1 MSISKTKNLLGQLS
15 QLERTVG
22 EFSFEELNAA
32 EAKELKS
39 SFNTFRSSLERHI
52 YTPKTDQI
60 ISKKI
65 EVSATENQEISEKQF
80 ITHVSHEI
88 RTPLNSIIGYANL
101 LKEEK
106 LTRGQ
111 HKKVDAIQFA
121 SNTLLK
127 LINEVLEYS
136 KLSSGNNNFETVDFN
151 LHSLL
156 KDVMFLCETLVLDRK
171 IELLIDIDENVPKII
186 KGDPSKLSQILL
198 NLLGNSVKFVHK
210 GFIKLEVYTKEQINN
225 ECLIEFSVADTGIG
239 ISKEKIKTIF
249 KGYTQAEDDTSKKYG
264 GTGLGL
270 TITKEIID
278 KLNGEIEIDST
289 LDSGTTVRFRMPYA
303 IGHATTKPLKS
314 SKKVTKKSN
323 SGFLAGTEI
332 LVFEDNKMNQRLII
346 EQLTKWGCKV
356 HADVDLDKGLYLLSS
371 RKIDLILMDLKMPGQ
386 NGFEVSKAIRDH
398 KNKKVNSV
406 PIIAFSADFT
416 EQDSKDCKEIGINDF
431 LLKPYTL
438 DDLMT
443 TIIKNKKLNTDITDF
458 TSILQKPMIE
468 PKVTTLVD
476 LNHLLKDCFGEIDM
490 LNELIKLFKLN
501 AIEFIGNV
509 KIHLKT
515 ENLKEIALSAH
526 KLKAGF
532 AMIKADGMRKLIV
545 ELESS
550 CKTNQPEK
558 VKELYKVFLNDYPLL
573 EDNLNSALVKM
584 NKK

>member
-1 MSISKTKNLLGQLS
+1 MSISKTKDLLGQLS
-15 QLERTVG
+15 QLERTVS
-22 EFSFEELNAA
+22 EFSFEELNAN

-39 SFNTFRSSLERHI
+39 SFNIFRSSLERHI
-52 YTPKTDQI
+52 YTPKSDQ
-60 ISKKI
+60 SVSEKT
-65 EVSATENQEISEKQF
+65 EVPAIENQEISEKQF

-156 KDVMFLCETLVLDRK
+156 KDVMFLCETLILDRK

-198 NLLGNSVKFVHK
+198 NLLGNSVKFVHQ
-210 GFIKLEVYTKEQINN
+210 GFIKLEVFTKEQINN

-239 ISKEKIKTIF
+239 ISSEKIKTIF
-249 KGYTQAEDDTSKKYG
+249 NSYTQAENDTSKKYG

-289 LDSGTTVRFRMPYA
+289 IDSGTTVRFRMPYA
-303 IGHATTKPLKS
+303 IGNATTASRKSLK
-314 SKKVTKKSN
+314 KDTKKKN
-323 SGFLAGTEI
+323 SGLLAGTEI
-332 LVFEDNKMNQRLII
+332 LIFEDNEMNQHLIV

-356 HADVDLDKGLYLLSS
+356 HVDVDLDKGLYLLSS
-371 RKIDLILMDLKMPGQ
+371 RKIDLILMDLKMPNQ
-386 NGFEVSKAIRDH
+386 NGFEVSKEIRKH

-416 EQDSKDCKEIGINDF
+416 EQDSKECKEIGINDF

-438 DDLMT
+438 DDLMA
-443 TIIKNKKLNTDITDF
+443 TIVKNKKLNTNTADF
-458 TSILQKPMIE
+458 ASILQKPMIE
-468 PKVTTLVD
+468 LKETTVVNLD
-476 LNHLLKDCFGEIDM
+476 SLMKDCFGEIDM
-490 LNELIKLFKLN
+490 LNELVKLFKLN

-545 ELESS
+545 ELENS

-558 VKELYKVFLNDYPLL
+558 VKELYKIFLTDYPLL
-573 EDNLNSALVKM
+573 EENLSNELEKM

>member
-15 QLERTVG
+15 QLERTVS
-22 EFSFEELNAA
+22 EFSFEELNAN

-39 SFNTFRSSLERHI
+39 SFNIFRSSLERHI
-52 YTPKTDQI
+52 YTPKSDQI
-60 ISKKI
+60 
-65 EVSATENQEISEKQF
+65 VSEKTAVPAIENQEISEKQF

-156 KDVMFLCETLVLDRK
+156 KDVMFLCETLILDRK

-198 NLLGNSVKFVHK
+198 NLLGNSVKFVHQ
-210 GFIKLEVYTKEQINN
+210 GFIKLEVFTKEQINN

-239 ISKEKIKTIF
+239 ISSEKIKTIF
-249 KGYTQAEDDTSKKYG
+249 NSYTQAENDTSKKYG

-289 LDSGTTVRFRMPYA
+289 IDSGTTVRFRMPYA
-303 IGHATTKPLKS
+303 IGNATTAPRKSLK
-314 SKKVTKKSN
+314 KDTKKKN
-323 SGFLAGTEI
+323 SGLLAGTEI
-332 LVFEDNKMNQRLII
+332 LIFEDNEMNQHLIV

-356 HADVDLDKGLYLLSS
+356 HVDVDLDKGLYLLSS
-371 RKIDLILMDLKMPGQ
+371 RKIDLILMDLKMPNQ
-386 NGFEVSKAIRDH
+386 NGFEVSKEIRNH

-416 EQDSKDCKEIGINDF
+416 EQDSKECKEIGINDF

-438 DDLMT
+438 DDLMA
-443 TIIKNKKLNTDITDF
+443 TIVKNKKLNTDTADF
-458 TSILQKPMIE
+458 ASILQKPMIE
-468 PKVTTLVD
+468 LKETTVVN
-476 LNHLLKDCFGEIDM
+476 LNSLMKDCFEEIDM

-545 ELESS
+545 ELENS

-558 VKELYKVFLNDYPLL
+558 VKELYKIFLTDYPLL
-573 EDNLNSALVKM
+573 EENLSNELEKM

>member
-1 MSISKTKNLLGQLS
+1 MSISKTKDLLGQLS
-15 QLERTVG
+15 QLERTVS

-32 EAKELKS
+32 EAKALKG

-52 YTPKTDQI
+52 FSPKSDQI
-60 ISKKI
+60 VTKKI
-65 EVSATENQEISEKQF
+65 EVTATENQQISEKQF

-156 KDVMFLCETLVLDRK
+156 KDVMFLCETLILDRK

-198 NLLGNSVKFVHK
+198 NLLGNSVKFVHQ
-210 GFIKLEVYTKEQINN
+210 GFIKLEVFTKEQVNN
-225 ECLIEFSVADTGIG
+225 ECLIEFSVVDTGIG

-289 LDSGTTVRFRMPYA
+289 INSGTTVLFRMPYV
-303 IGHATTKPLKS
+303 IGSATTVPRKSLKQD
-314 SKKVTKKSN
+314 TKKKN
-323 SGFLAGTEI
+323 SGLLAGTEI
-332 LVFEDNKMNQRLII
+332 LVFEDNIMNQHLIV

-356 HADVDLDKGLYLLSS
+356 HVDVDLDKGLYLLSS
-371 RKIDLILMDLKMPGQ
+371 RKIDLILMDLKMPNQ

-438 DDLMT
+438 DDLMS
-443 TIIKNKKLNTDITDF
+443 TIVKNKKLNSEHTDF
-458 TSILQKPMIE
+458 ASILQKPMIE
-468 PKVTTLVD
+468 LKETTVVN
-476 LNHLLKDCFGEIDM
+476 LNNLLKDCFGEIDM
-490 LNELIKLFKLN
+490 LNELLKLFKLN

-558 VKELYKVFLNDYPLL
+558 VKELYKIFLNDYPLL
-573 EDNLNSALVKM
+573 EENLNNELEKM

>member
-15 QLERTVG
+15 QLERTVS
-22 EFSFEELNAA
+22 EFSFEELNAN
-32 EAKELKS
+32 EAKELKN
-39 SFNTFRSSLERHI
+39 SFNIFRSSLERHI
-52 YTPKTDQI
+52 YTPKSDQI
-60 ISKKI
+60 
-65 EVSATENQEISEKQF
+65 VSEKTAVPAIENQEISEKQF

-156 KDVMFLCETLVLDRK
+156 KDVMFLCETLILDRK

-198 NLLGNSVKFVHK
+198 NLLGNSVKFVHQ
-210 GFIKLEVYTKEQINN
+210 GFIKLEVFTKEQINN

-239 ISKEKIKTIF
+239 ISSEKIKTIF
-249 KGYTQAEDDTSKKYG
+249 NSYTQAENDTSKKYG

-289 LDSGTTVRFRMPYA
+289 IDSGTTVRFRMPYA
-303 IGHATTKPLKS
+303 IGNATTAPHKSLK
-314 SKKVTKKSN
+314 KDTKKKN
-323 SGFLAGTEI
+323 SGLLAGTEI
-332 LVFEDNKMNQRLII
+332 LIFEDNEMNQHLIV

-356 HADVDLDKGLYLLSS
+356 HVDVDLDKGLYLLSS
-371 RKIDLILMDLKMPGQ
+371 RKIDLILMDLKMPNQ
-386 NGFEVSKAIRDH
+386 NGFEVSKEIRNH
-398 KNKKVNSV
+398 KNSKVNSV

-416 EQDSKDCKEIGINDF
+416 EQDSKECKEIGINDF

-438 DDLMT
+438 DDLMA
-443 TIIKNKKLNTDITDF
+443 TIVKNKKLNTDTADF
-458 TSILQKPMIE
+458 ASILQKPMIE
-468 PKVTTLVD
+468 LKETTVVN
-476 LNHLLKDCFGEIDM
+476 LNSLMKDCFGEIDM
-490 LNELIKLFKLN
+490 LNELVKLFKLN

-545 ELESS
+545 ELENS

-558 VKELYKVFLNDYPLL
+558 VKELYKIFLTDYPLL
-573 EDNLNSALVKM
+573 EENLSNELEKM

>member
-15 QLERTVG
+15 QLERTVS
-22 EFSFEELNAA
+22 EFSFEELNAN
-32 EAKELKS
+32 EAKELKN
-39 SFNTFRSSLERHI
+39 SFNIFRSSLERHI
-52 YTPKTDQI
+52 YTPKSDRI
-60 ISKKI
+60 
-65 EVSATENQEISEKQF
+65 VSEKTAVPAIENQEISEKQF

-156 KDVMFLCETLVLDRK
+156 KDVMFLCETLILDRK

-198 NLLGNSVKFVHK
+198 NLLGNSVKFVHQ
-210 GFIKLEVYTKEQINN
+210 GFIKLEVFTKEQINN

-239 ISKEKIKTIF
+239 ISSEKIKTIF
-249 KGYTQAEDDTSKKYG
+249 NSYTQAENDTSKKYG

-289 LDSGTTVRFRMPYA
+289 IDSGTTVRFRMPYA
-303 IGHATTKPLKS
+303 IGNATTAPRKSLK
-314 SKKVTKKSN
+314 KDTKKKN
-323 SGFLAGTEI
+323 SGLLAGTEI
-332 LVFEDNKMNQRLII
+332 LIFEDNEMNQHLIV

-356 HADVDLDKGLYLLSS
+356 HVDVDLDKGLYLLSS
-371 RKIDLILMDLKMPGQ
+371 RKIDLILMDLKMPNQ
-386 NGFEVSKAIRDH
+386 NGFEVSKEIRNH

-416 EQDSKDCKEIGINDF
+416 EQDSKECKEIGINDF

-438 DDLMT
+438 DDLMA
-443 TIIKNKKLNTDITDF
+443 TIVKNKKLNTDTADF
-458 TSILQKPMIE
+458 ASILQKPMIE
-468 PKVTTLVD
+468 LKETTVVNLD
-476 LNHLLKDCFGEIDM
+476 SLLKDCFGEIDM

-545 ELESS
+545 ELENS

-558 VKELYKVFLNDYPLL
+558 VKELYKIFLTDYPLL
-573 EDNLNSALVKM
+573 EENLSNELEKM

>member
-1 MSISKTKNLLGQLS
+1 MAISKSKDLLGQLT

-22 EFSFEELNAA
+22 EFSFEELNASD
-32 EAKELKS
+32 AKELKDT
-39 SFNTFRSSLERHI
+39 FNTFRSTLEKHI
-52 YTPKTDQI
+52 YTPKPVQI
-60 ISKKI
+60 APKNIETVTTTKN
-65 EVSATENQEISEKQF
+65 EVSDKQF
-80 ITHVSHEI
+80 IAHISHEI
-88 RTPLNSIIGYANL
+88 RTPLNSIIGFANL

-106 LTRGQ
+106 LTQGQ

-136 KLSSGNNNFETVDFN
+136 KISTGNNNFESVDFN

-156 KDVMFLCETLVLDRK
+156 KDVMFLCETLIVDRE
-171 IELLIDIDENVPKII
+171 IELLIDIDENVPKIV

-198 NLLGNSVKFVHK
+198 NLLGNSVKFVER
-210 GFIKLEVYTKEQINN
+210 GYIKLEVFTKQSKNN
-225 ECLIEFSVADTGIG
+225 DFLIEFSVADTGIG
-239 ISKEKIKTIF
+239 ISQEKIDFIF
-249 KGYTQAEDDTSKKYG
+249 NSYTQAEDDTAKKYG

-270 TITKEIID
+270 TITKEIVD
-278 KLNGEIEIDST
+278 QLNGEIEIDSIINR
-289 LDSGTTVRFRMPYA
+289 GTTVRFRMPYM
-303 IGHATTKPLKS
+303 IGATAKKPIKKLKKATTNKDGKL
-314 SKKVTKKSN
+314 
-323 SGFLAGTEI
+323 LAGTEI
-332 LVFEDNKMNQRLII
+332 LVFEDNKMNEHLIV
-346 EQLTKWGCKV
+346 EQLTQWGCTV
-356 HADVDLDKGLYLLSS
+356 HANIDLDKGLYLLSS

-386 NGFEVSKAIRDH
+386 NGFEVSKAIRNH

-438 DDLMT
+438 DDLLN
-443 TIIKNKKLNTDITDF
+443 IIFNNKENIKEQIDF
-458 TSILQKPMIE
+458 SLILQKPMIE
-468 PKVTTLVD
+468 PKETTVVD
-476 LNHLLKDCFGEIDM
+476 LQHLLKDCFGEIDM
-490 LNELIKLFKLN
+490 LKELVKLFKLN
-501 AIEFIGNV
+501 VIEFIGNV

-515 ENLKEIALSAH
+515 QDLKEIALSAH

-545 ELESS
+545 DLEKS

-558 VKELYKVFLNDYPLL
+558 VKELYMAFLNDYPLL
-573 EDNLNSALVKM
+573 EENLNRSLELM

>member
-1 MSISKTKNLLGQLS
+1 MSISNTKDLLGQLS
-15 QLERTVG
+15 QLERTVS

-52 YTPKTDQI
+52 YAPKTDHV
-60 ISKKI
+60 
-65 EVSATENQEISEKQF
+65 VSNKNEGSVTENQDTSEKQF
-80 ITHVSHEI
+80 IAHVSHEI

-106 LTRGQ
+106 LTCGQ

-136 KLSSGNNNFETVDFN
+136 KLSSGNNNFETVEFN

-156 KDVMFLCETLVLDRK
+156 KDVMFLCETLVMDRK

-198 NLLGNSVKFVHK
+198 NLLGNSVKFVHQ
-210 GFIKLEVYTKEQINN
+210 GFIKLEVFTKQRVNN
-225 ECLIEFSVADTGIG
+225 DCLIEFSVADTGIG

-278 KLNGEIEIDST
+278 RLNGEIEIDST
-289 LDSGTTVRFRMPYA
+289 IDSGTTVRFRMPYA
-303 IGHATTKPLKS
+303 IASATTVPSKS
-314 SKKVTKKSN
+314 LKKVTKNDN
-323 SGFLAGTEI
+323 SGLLVGTEI
-332 LVFEDNKMNQRLII
+332 LVFEDNKMNEHLIV
-346 EQLTKWGCKV
+346 EQLTKWGCTV

-386 NGFEVSKAIRDH
+386 NGFEVSKAIRNH
-398 KNKKVNSV
+398 KNSNVNSV

-438 DDLMT
+438 DDLMS
-443 TIIKNKKLNTDITDF
+443 TIVNNKKLNAEHQDF
-458 TSILQKPMIE
+458 ASILQKPMIE
-468 PKVTTLVD
+468 PKETTVID
-476 LNHLLKDCFGEIDM
+476 LNHLMKDCFGEIDM
-490 LNELIKLFKLN
+490 LNELVKLFKLN

-550 CKTNQPEK
+550 CKSNQFET
-558 VKELYKVFLNDYPLL
+558 VKELYELFLNDYPLL
-573 EDNLNSALVKM
+573 EENLNSELEIM